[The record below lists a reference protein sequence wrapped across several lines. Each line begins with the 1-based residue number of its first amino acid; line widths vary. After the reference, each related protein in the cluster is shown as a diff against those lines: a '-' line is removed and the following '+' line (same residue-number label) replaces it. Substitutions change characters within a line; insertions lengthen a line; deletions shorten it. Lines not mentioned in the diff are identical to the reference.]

1 MECSKDKISPLSI
14 VHQQLH
20 KNNLNQKTKNTM
32 QFANIL
38 FKAASLI
45 AVLAV
50 GATAAPGNSPSVRN
64 ISNHH

>member
-1 MECSKDKISPLSI
+1 MRCSKDKTSPLSI

-50 GATAAPGNSPSVRN
+50 GATAAPGNSPSVCN
-64 ISNHH
+64 VSNHH